1 MRCSDFLDN
10 YSDFRDGTV
19 ENPVLRRLLLAHLEE
34 CRRCAR
40 YREVIERGL
49 AKLRAA
55 EPVEPSRRFRTALRR
70 RLAASTQE
78 PAALFPVPMRFVGS
92 LVVAAAVAMLVIEGL
107 NRNGQEIDP
116 LTAPAHPM
124 PVVRANPSPPFVTF
138 ADLSSPASFQRPVSF
153 VMGEA
158 EYTFQPHFATS
169 DTVDRD

>member
-19 ENPVLRRLLLAHLEE
+19 ENPVLRRLLFAHLEA

-40 YREVIERGL
+40 YHEVIERGL

-55 EPVEPSRRFRTALRR
+55 KPVEPSRRFRTALRH
-70 RLAASTQE
+70 RLAAPAQE

-107 NRNGQEIDP
+107 NRNEQAIDP
-116 LTAPAHPM
+116 LTPPARPM
-124 PVVRANPSPPFVTF
+124 PVVRANSPPFVTF

-158 EYTFQPHFATS
+158 EYIFQPYVATS

>member
-19 ENPVLRRLLLAHLEE
+19 ENPVLQQLLLAHREM
-34 CRRCAR
+34 CHRCTR
-40 YREVIERGL
+40 YDEVVERGL

-55 EPVEPSRRFRTALRR
+55 APVEPSRRFRTALRS
-70 RLAASTQE
+70 RLATSAQE
-78 PAALFPVPMRFVGS
+78 PAALFPVPVRFVGS
-92 LVVAAAVAMLVIEGL
+92 LVVAAAVATLVIEGL

-116 LTAPAHPM
+116 LTPPALSMPM
-124 PVVRANPSPPFVTF
+124 VRANPSPPFVTF
-138 ADLSSPASFQRPVSF
+138 ADLSSPASLQRPVSF

-158 EYTFQPHFATS
+158 EYTFQPHFATT

>member
-19 ENPVLRRLLLAHLEE
+19 ENPVLRRLLLAHLEM
-34 CRRCAR
+34 CHRCTR
-40 YREVIERGL
+40 YDEVIERGL

-55 EPVEPSRRFRTALRR
+55 QPVEPSRRFRTALRR
-70 RLAASTQE
+70 RLAASAQK

-92 LVVAAAVAMLVIEGL
+92 LVVAAAVATLVIEGL
-107 NRNGQEIDP
+107 NRNEQEIDP
-116 LTAPAHPM
+116 LTPPAGPM

-138 ADLSSPASFQRPVSF
+138 ADLSSPASFQHPVSF
-153 VMGEA
+153 VMGGA

-169 DTVDRD
+169 DTVDHD